1 MDKRLSDSLR
11 EAYDRAAD
19 KREQGTMPP
28 WKMQEREQFL
38 SRLTEEGKC
47 RLLEIGAG
55 TGKDGEFFQAH
66 GLQVVCID
74 LSPENVR
81 LCRGKGLTALEMDV
95 LNLDFP
101 VGSFDAV
108 YASNCL
114 LHVPKAHLQAVLVR
128 IREVLK
134 PGGLFYYGVY
144 GGIESEGVYEG
155 DDYAPKRFF
164 ALYDDE
170 HIQKIAAAFF
180 DLLSFRSV
188 ATGQPELHFQSMI
201 LQRPACERM
210 EDEETSQK
218 SK

>member
-11 EAYDRAAD
+11 EAYDRAAE

-38 SRLTEEGKC
+38 SWLTEEGKC
-47 RLLEIGAG
+47 LLLEIGAG
-55 TGKDGEFFQAH
+55 TGKDGEFFQAQ
-66 GLQVVCID
+66 GMQVVCVD

-81 LCRGKGLTALEMDV
+81 LCREKGLTALEMDV
-95 LNLDFP
+95 MNLDFP
-101 VGSFDAV
+101 ASSFDAI
-108 YASNCL
+108 YTSNCL

-144 GGIESEGVYEG
+144 GGIETEGVYEG

-180 DLLSFRSV
+180 DLLSFNSV
-188 ATGQPELHFQSMI
+188 PTGQPELHFQAMV
-201 LQRPACERM
+201 LRKNDDER
-210 EDEETSQK
+210 
-218 SK
+218 